1 MYKIILRVI
10 FLLFYIGY
18 TVVNVFGFW
27 ETDFVKDS
35 KSMPSIEIKLA
46 PPENP
51 LPQVEEE
58 IKLLESNRIELEE
71 GMMSRLEQE
80 YNNALMNSKEKIKTV
95 INDSLSVF
103 DNKELIAEL
112 LSKYAHQDHK
122 SKNVGGVS
130 FLQTDEA
137 YVPSS
142 VRMSEVE
149 PPDPSIKEKM
159 VSPPILV
166 IDFRT
171 KLSKREMMRKSK
183 KLQKVLQ
190 LQLNPYLIETE
201 KLKTAFQHF
210 DQGNVYNVNHGNY
223 ANPVSFLQTQASDL
237 SEIRQLNVKIGQS
250 DTPYPTVED
259 YVMNMEKKRDVSEKL
274 ARNKILNMYLNL
286 MKAQHE
292 MIADELHQAVSRVI
306 SQYSGIVEE
315 ANKGTFN
322 KSSPKQEMNNK
333 NNETQKSTT

>member
-1 MYKIILRVI
+1 MI
-10 FLLFYIGY
+10 FYTGY
-18 TVVNVFGFW
+18 TSENVWGFW

-80 YNNALMNSKEKIKTV
+80 YNNALMNSREKIKTV

-112 LSKYAHQDHK
+112 LSKYAHKNDK
-122 SKNVGGVS
+122 SKFNGVS

-142 VRMSEVE
+142 VRVMMSEVD

-159 VSPPILV
+159 DQIEQARNDEE
-166 IDFRT
+166 IQAFYQE
-171 KLSKREMMRKSK
+171 SKEFEQLTQVTLIE
-183 KLQKVLQ
+183 LQKMLQ

-201 KLKTAFQHF
+201 KLKTAFKQF
-210 DQGNVYNVNHGNY
+210 DQRNTLNMNHNY
-223 ANPVSFLQTQASDL
+223 TNPVSFLQTQAEDL
-237 SEIRQLNVKIGQS
+237 SEKRQLNVKIGQS
-250 DTPYPTVED
+250 DIPYPTVED

-322 KSSPKQEMNNK
+322 KKEKMEMENKKIEHQE
-333 NNETQKSTT
+333 E